1 MRGHDPTTTL
11 QDTES
16 PIAADRLA
24 AELVTDNLQ
33 QLPRL
38 SVLIVNFN
46 AGDLLTACVDALLA
60 TPLALEVI
68 VSDNGSTDSSL
79 ADLEAH
85 HGRDPRLRIQ
95 RNGANLGFAGGHNRV
110 LPLARA
116 PYLLFLNPDCL
127 VRPDTLPRML
137 DFLDRH
143 PAVGMA
149 GAIIRDP
156 DGSEQRA
163 SRRRLPDPW
172 VGLVRLL
179 HLERLRPELVAAKRL
194 NLHDEPLPTAPQAV
208 EAISGSL
215 MLVRRQA
222 LEDVG
227 PLDEG
232 YFLHC
237 EDLDWFMRF
246 RQAGWPI
253 YLIPDAEAR
262 HHQGACSADRPLR
275 VEWHKHRGM
284 VRFFRK
290 FQYRQY
296 PLPFSWLVLAGI
308 WAHFGAL
315 LLHHGARRLLG
326 RVTPSSRLTQP

>member
-1 MRGHDPTTTL
+1 MATIEIPRGVRAERHVKGHPPASE
-11 QDTES
+11 QAANS
-16 PIAADRLA
+16 P
-24 AELVTDNLQ
+24 Q
-33 QLPRL
+33 QPPRL

-46 AGDLLTACVDALLA
+46 AGALLMQCIDALLA

-68 VSDNGSTDSSL
+68 VSDNGSTDTSL
-79 ADLEAH
+79 AALEARR
-85 HGRDPRLRIQ
+85 GQDPRLRIQ
-95 RNGANLGFAGGHNRV
+95 RNQANLGFAGGHNRA

-127 VRPDTLPRML
+127 VGPTTLPRML

-143 PAVGMA
+143 PEVGMA
-149 GAIIRDP
+149 GAIIRNP

-172 VGLVRLL
+172 VGLVRFL
-179 HLERLRPELVAAKRL
+179 HLERLKPELVAAKRL

-237 EDLDWFMRF
+237 EDLDWFVRF

-262 HHQGACSADRPLR
+262 HHQGACSADRPIR

-290 FQYRQY
+290 FQYRDY

-308 WAHFGAL
+308 WAHFGAFAL
-315 LLHHGARRLLG
+315 LEGVRRLARGGG
-326 RVTPSSRLTQP
+326 RS

>member
-1 MRGHDPTTTL
+1 MATIEIQRGVRAERHVEGHPPASE
-11 QDTES
+11 QAANS
-16 PIAADRLA
+16 P
-24 AELVTDNLQ
+24 Q
-33 QLPRL
+33 QPPRL

-46 AGDLLTACVDALLA
+46 AGALLMQCIDALLA

-68 VSDNGSTDSSL
+68 VSDNGSTDTSL
-79 ADLEAH
+79 AALEAR
-85 HGRDPRLRIQ
+85 HGGDPRLRIQ
-95 RNGANLGFAGGHNRV
+95 RNGANLGFAGGHNRA

-127 VRPDTLPRML
+127 VGPTTLPRML

-143 PAVGMA
+143 PEVGMA
-149 GAIIRDP
+149 GAIIRNP

-172 VGLVRLL
+172 VGLVRFL

-237 EDLDWFMRF
+237 EDLDWFVRF

-262 HHQGACSADRPLR
+262 HHQGACSVDRPLR

-290 FQYRQY
+290 FQYRDY

-308 WAHFGAL
+308 WAHFGAFAL
-315 LLHHGARRLLG
+315 LKGAQRLARG
-326 RVTPSSRLTQP
+326 GSRP

>member
-1 MRGHDPTTTL
+1 M
-11 QDTES
+11 S
-16 PIAADRLA
+16 PSTVDDQSDICAERPSRADKPASEFALA
-24 AELVTDNLQ
+24 TRQPPL
-33 QLPRL
+33 L

-46 AGDLLTACVDALLA
+46 AGTLLTACVDALLA

-68 VSDNGSTDSSL
+68 VSDNGSTDTSL
-79 ADLEAH
+79 ADLEAR
-85 HGRDPRLRIQ
+85 HGRDPRLRVQ
-95 RNGANLGFAGGHNRV
+95 RNRANLGFAGGHNRV

-127 VRPDTLPRML
+127 VAPDTLPRML
-137 DFLDRH
+137 DFMERH
-143 PAVGMA
+143 PEIGMA
-149 GAIIRDP
+149 GAVIRDP
-156 DGSEQRA
+156 DGGEQRA

-172 VGLVRLL
+172 VGLVRFL
-179 HLERLRPELVAAKRL
+179 HLERLWPERVAAKRL
-194 NLHDEPLPTAPQAV
+194 NLHDEPLPSQPQAV

-222 LEDVG
+222 LESVG

-237 EDLDWFMRF
+237 EDLDWFVRF

-262 HHQGACSADRPLR
+262 HHQGACGADRPLR

-284 VRFFRK
+284 ARFFRK
-290 FQYRQY
+290 FQYQQY

-315 LLHHGARRLLG
+315 LLHQGARHLAR
-326 RVTPSSRLTQP
+326 RVIPS